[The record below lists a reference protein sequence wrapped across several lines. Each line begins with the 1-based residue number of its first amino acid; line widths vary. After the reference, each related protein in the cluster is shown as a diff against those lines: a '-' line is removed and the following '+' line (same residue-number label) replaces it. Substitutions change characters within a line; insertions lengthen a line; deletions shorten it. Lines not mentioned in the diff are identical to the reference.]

1 MNILINR
8 TIAIFLCLFMAVL
21 SSCST
26 NTSPKKYSELTDKD
40 YKHEIDTVDGD
51 TIYFKTATIA
61 NTPQKIDSLNEQQ
74 KQFVKYCLL
83 SADSIIRNCLS
94 NKNITNFTTTS
105 LDEIIDKWNEDSL
118 QFHCTK
124 EHFVN
129 CIGVAFGDY
138 LIKTH
143 NMEWKIVTDEYG
155 SDYATTIEKI
165 NLINFPLNS
174 VLKAI
179 EQKRVGSLTTISLI
193 TKRDIVQL
201 RKE

>member
-8 TIAIFLCLFMAVL
+8 TIAIFLCLFMAIL

-26 NTSPKKYSELTDKD
+26 NTSPKKYSELTEKD

-51 TIYFKTATIA
+51 TVYFKTAKTA
-61 NTPQKIDSLNEQQ
+61 NTPQKIVSLNDNQ

-83 SADSIIRNCLS
+83 SADSIIRDHLS
-94 NKNITNFTTTS
+94 NKNIAKFTTAS

-138 LIKTH
+138 LIRTY

-155 SDYATTIEKI
+155 SDYATTIKKI
-165 NLINFPLNS
+165 NLTNFPLNS
-174 VLKAI
+174 VLKAV
-179 EQKRVGSLTTISLI
+179 EQKREGSLTTISLV

-201 RKE
+201 GKE